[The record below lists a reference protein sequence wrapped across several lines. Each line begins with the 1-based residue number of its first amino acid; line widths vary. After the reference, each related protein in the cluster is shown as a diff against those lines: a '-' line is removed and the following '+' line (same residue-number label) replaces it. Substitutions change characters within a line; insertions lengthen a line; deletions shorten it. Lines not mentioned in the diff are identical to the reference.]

1 MDTARK
7 KFLSNKNHSQIYNSI
22 TKTIYNKYNINIHDE
37 FKNELYEMME
47 FIFKSNP
54 PTINKFTMNDYI
66 IYLNKLT
73 IKEFLPF
80 LTSIIND
87 EIKKDKPKNNPLF
100 MESIGKNESINNEYD
115 KLTNSRMKEN
125 EPPQQIIQF
134 TEPAQSLP
142 DKIKTYEEIQQER
155 LLENNKLNISK
166 NINPNLTTSFSNKEY
181 IISFDSDDRSGRW
194 SNSSEYCIENF
205 RFENIVEVE
214 LLQCI
219 VTNNSTIKNNMYILL
234 EINEFGS
241 IYTSTNE
248 HVNKSFAKFYIYD
261 SNSKYIELVNI
272 QYFKKDFSKNP
283 ININNISIRFRD
295 KNGDL
300 LDKSNDFQNSITL
313 KLRLS

>member
-1 MDTARK
+1 
-7 KFLSNKNHSQIYNSI
+7 
-22 TKTIYNKYNINIHDE
+22 
-37 FKNELYEMME
+37 
-47 FIFKSNP
+47 
-54 PTINKFTMNDYI
+54 
-66 IYLNKLT
+66 
-73 IKEFLPF
+73 
-80 LTSIIND
+80 
-87 EIKKDKPKNNPLF
+87 

-219 VTNNSTIKNNMYILL
+219 VTNNSTIKNNMYIQ
-234 EINEFGS
+234 
-241 IYTSTNE
+241 
-248 HVNKSFAKFYIYD
+248 K
-261 SNSKYIELVNI
+261 
-272 QYFKKDFSKNP
+272 
-283 ININNISIRFRD
+283 
-295 KNGDL
+295 
-300 LDKSNDFQNSITL
+300 
-313 KLRLS
+313 